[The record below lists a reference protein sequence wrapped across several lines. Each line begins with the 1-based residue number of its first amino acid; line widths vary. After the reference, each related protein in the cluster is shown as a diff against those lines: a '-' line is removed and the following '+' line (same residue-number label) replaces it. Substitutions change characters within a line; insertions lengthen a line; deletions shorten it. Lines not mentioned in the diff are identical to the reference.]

1 MTTLTRN
8 VCLTHALPPG
18 RARMRYMRLKTPL
31 TENRAADEAD
41 TADVLCYACAETLI
55 SAVHTAAVAGLAV
68 QCPQCGTVS
77 EI

>member
-8 VCLTHALPPG
+8 VRQTHALPPG

-31 TENRAADEAD
+31 TESSSGDEAD
-41 TADVLCYACAETLI
+41 TADVQCYACAETLI
-55 SAVHTAAVAGLAV
+55 STVHTAAVAGLAV
-68 QCPQCGTVS
+68 QCPRCGTVS